1 MNPALTTVAVAIG
14 CLVLAS
20 AVWAAAGGR
29 RRAPGALADV
39 AIRAAAGLTTLA
51 LMGIAGAISYQHL
64 LTLALIWSCRPDS
77 AADLG
82 IYVVDM
88 SVTGWSSCPA

>member
-1 MNPALTTVAVAIG
+1 MSPTLTTLAAIVG
-14 CLVLAS
+14 CLILAS
-20 AVWAAAGGR
+20 AMWAAAGGR

-64 LTLALIWSCRPDS
+64 LTLALIWR
-77 AADLG
+77 
-82 IYVVDM
+82 
-88 SVTGWSSCPA
+88 